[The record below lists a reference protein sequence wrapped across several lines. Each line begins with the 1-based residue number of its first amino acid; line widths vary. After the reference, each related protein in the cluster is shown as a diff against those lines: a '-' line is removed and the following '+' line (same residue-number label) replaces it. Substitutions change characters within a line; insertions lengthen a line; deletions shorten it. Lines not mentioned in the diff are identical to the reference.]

1 MFVQLRSFWW
11 WVVWFLSC
19 CFSWDQWHTILRGWW
34 ESEVCLEQSNTTWI
48 MLGTVLL
55 VTGSQLESASQVFL
69 DGNHL
74 PRVMGKIP
82 HIPCRLPRTP
92 ASPSQLTRNSHL
104 YTQVLAFVCIPQS
117 GVAGSLN
124 DYTLFRWLIAGKG
137 GLVGHPGKTLRFPQG
152 AGWWADIGGF

>member
-1 MFVQLRSFWW
+1 MGSMVSVLLLLLRSVAHYSKRLVRIRGLFWAEQHYLDYAGNSALGDR
-11 WVVWFLSC
+11 VSARKCLS
-19 CFSWDQWHTILRGWW
+19 SLSGW
-34 ESEVCLEQSNTTWI
+34 EPLTQ
-48 MLGTVLL
+48 
-55 VTGSQLESASQVFL
+55 Q
-69 DGNHL
+69 
-74 PRVMGKIP
+74 IP